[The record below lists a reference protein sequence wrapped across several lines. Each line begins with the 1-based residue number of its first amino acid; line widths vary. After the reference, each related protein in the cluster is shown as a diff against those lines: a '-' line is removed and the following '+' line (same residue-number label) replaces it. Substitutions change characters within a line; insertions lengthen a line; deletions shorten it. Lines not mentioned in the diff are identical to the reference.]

1 MNLFNLKKIRELIFI
16 ILCVF
21 LITSNAY
28 AQQEEPSPLKPGKFH
43 TQRET
48 GIYFGL
54 GQNIQSGSFF
64 TKCDCPEFENGV
76 AFGWKAG
83 LLYEQDIT
91 PVLQIGAAVGINQ
104 AGVTASYQ
112 YNKDRVFT
120 TDIGGTII
128 SDTVP
133 ILFRQQAE
141 TQFLNFDLMPYL
153 KWTAT
158 DFFFLRLG
166 FNLAFNITS
175 NIRHSEEILQTTVK
189 LPSTGEIVEVTF
201 EDGSTKVVVEDNA
214 FPDVV
219 SPQFYVVPAVGFT
232 IPLSTNIFLSPVFD
246 YSLPLSEMSSNGNN
260 FKISNWRFIAE
271 LRWAIKL
278 RQE

>member
-1 MNLFNLKKIRELIFI
+1 MILFNYKTAEKFLFTLLLIVALSI
-16 ILCVF
+16 NVF
-21 LITSNAY
+21 G
-28 AQQEEPSPLKPGKFH
+28 QREEPSPLKPGKFH

-48 GIYFGL
+48 GIYFGTGL
-54 GQNIQSGSFF
+54 NIQSGSFL
-64 TKCDCPEFENGV
+64 TACDCPAFEDGTG
-76 AFGWKAG
+76 FGWKLG

-91 PVLQIGAAVGINQ
+91 PVLQIGAALGINQ
-104 AGVTASYQ
+104 LGVTASYQ

-120 TDIGGTII
+120 TDVGGTVI

-141 TQFLNFDLMPYL
+141 TQFLNFDLMPYF

-158 DFFFLRLG
+158 DFFFVRLG
-166 FNLAFNITS
+166 FNVAFNIGS
-175 NIRHSEEILQTTVK
+175 NITHSEEILQTTVK

-201 EDGSTKVVVEDNA
+201 EDGSTKVIVEDNE
-214 FPDVV
+214 FPDIV
-219 SPQFYVVPAVGFT
+219 SPQFYIVPAVGFN
-232 IPLSTNIFLSPVFD
+232 IQLSTNIFLSPVFD
-246 YSLPLSEMSSNGNN
+246 YSLPLTELSGNDTN
-260 FKISNWRFIAE
+260 FKVSNWRFVAE